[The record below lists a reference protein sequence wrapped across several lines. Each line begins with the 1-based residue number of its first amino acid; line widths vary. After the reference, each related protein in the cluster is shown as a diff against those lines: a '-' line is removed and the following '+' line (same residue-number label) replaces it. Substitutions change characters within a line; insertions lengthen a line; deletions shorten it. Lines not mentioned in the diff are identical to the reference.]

1 MQATDN
7 RSQILT
13 NRIYKS
19 GITALLIVIVALSWN
34 RYLDDAA
41 QTATLDHFKRALAV
55 AAIAR
60 GFNGIVSVAQGTEVA
75 IQPVGVGVTLTI
87 GEILDPLNDLI
98 ERFSALA
105 LLASVALG
113 VQLTL
118 GQILSTPWLS
128 GLLTAAACAYLVLL
142 WRAPGKLNGK
152 LASFTARALAMLVFF
167 RFLLATMLL
176 ITQFIDQNFLAA
188 KQDLAMAELTQA
200 SSNIEQLQEQQKAS
214 SSESPEGDLFDR
226 TAAQISNF
234 LDTSR
239 QTLDLEAQLA
249 DVEAEIE
256 NSAEEIVNLIVIFL
270 LQTLLLPIGSLWLGW
285 RVLTTFWRSTRTP
298 P

>member
-1 MQATDN
+1 M
-7 RSQILT
+7 
-13 NRIYKS
+13 
-19 GITALLIVIVALSWN
+19 IVVLSWN

-41 QTATLDHFKRALAV
+41 QTATLEHFKQALAV

-75 IQPVGVGVTLTI
+75 IQPVGIGVTLTI

-118 GQILSTPWLS
+118 GQMVSTPWLS
-128 GLLTAAACAYLVLL
+128 GLLTAAAFAYLVLL

-152 LASFTARALAMLVFF
+152 SAGFTARALAMLIFF
-167 RFLLATMLL
+167 RFLLAAMLL
-176 ITQFIDQNFLAA
+176 MTQVINQNFLAD
-188 KQDLAMAELTQA
+188 KQDSAMAELSQA
-200 SSNIEQLQEQQKAS
+200 SKNIERLQAQRKAS
-214 SSESPEGDLFDR
+214 ANESDEGDLFDR

-234 LDTSR
+234 LDSSR

-249 DVEAEIE
+249 AVEAEVE
-256 NSAEEIVNLIVIFL
+256 SSAEEMVNLIVIFL
-270 LQTLLLPIGSLWLGW
+270 LQTLLLPIASLWLGW
-285 RVLTTFWRSTRTP
+285 RVLTTFWRSTHTP
-298 P
+298 A